1 MNVNEFLKA
10 TYNEK
15 RFLNPKI
22 YCKDGTSLSVQ
33 ANALVFCKPQKN
45 NAPHYYEVEVGR
57 VSNSVPSSWDEY
69 GDGCAEYSYVPV
81 EMVDEYI
88 SLHGGIDIEKS
99 CKKIN

>member
-1 MNVNEFLKA
+1 M
-10 TYNEK
+10 
-15 RFLNPKI
+15 
-22 YCKDGTSLSVQ
+22 
-33 ANALVFCKPQKN
+33 
-45 NAPHYYEVEVGR
+45 GR